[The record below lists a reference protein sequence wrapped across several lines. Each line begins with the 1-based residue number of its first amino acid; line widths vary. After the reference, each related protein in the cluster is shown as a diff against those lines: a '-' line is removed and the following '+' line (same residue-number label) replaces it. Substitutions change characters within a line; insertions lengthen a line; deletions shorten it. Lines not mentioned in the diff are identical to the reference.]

1 MTDKYEKQILNSL
14 LDKYEKSKSFMGGNK
29 VNQSFAVSVDK
40 LFSKYGDHSNFEVFQ
55 GVNEGIEVLARK
67 GLISAKF
74 DRAKVCSKVVLKIDK
89 IDAAYLYLGRAP
101 KKDINQEVINVLD
114 RFAGKNQILDS
125 FRKEQIKRIGE
136 NKSVQFFGGDLKE
149 FENILLAVESL
160 LKVESETYA
169 RDFSVKAFSDSKQFE
184 KLKNKVV
191 SLLYEYGD
199 FPEKDQVL
207 ESLNIVKNPTYVNVK
222 GAGAILISGQK
233 IDLGVLYGDIGISSS
248 ILEDIEKID
257 ITGSRV
263 MTIEN
268 LTSFH
273 TACDE
278 DTFFIYLG
286 GFHNMIRRE
295 FIKKIYRQNSDKEYC
310 HFGDIDAGG
319 FYILNHLKKETNVD
333 FKPFKMD
340 LDTLK
345 KYQDSS
351 KKLTDSDRKRLKDLM
366 GKGFDEVIEHM
377 LAHDC
382 KLEQE
387 AVDFR

>member
-1 MTDKYEKQILNSL
+1 MRDKYEKQILNAL
-14 LDKYEKSKSFMGGNK
+14 LDKYEKSKSFTGDNK
-29 VNQSFAVSVDK
+29 VNQRFSVSVDK
-40 LFSKYGDHSNFEVFQ
+40 LFPKYGEHSNFEIFK
-55 GVNEGIEVLARK
+55 GVNEGINVIARK
-67 GLISAKF
+67 ELVSAKF
-74 DRAKVCSKVVLKIDK
+74 DRAKVCSKVVLNVDK
-89 IDAAYLYLGRAP
+89 VDDAYLYLGRTP
-101 KKDINQEVINVLD
+101 KKNINQEVLNTLG
-114 RFAGKNQILDS
+114 RFAEKNQTLDS
-125 FRKEQIKRIGE
+125 FRKEQIIRIGE
-136 NKSVQFFGGDLKE
+136 NKSVQFFSGDIKE
-149 FENILLAVESL
+149 FENILLAAENL
-160 LKVESETYA
+160 LKVESETFS
-169 RDFSVKAFSDSKQFE
+169 RDFSVKVFNDSKQFE
-184 KLKNKVV
+184 KLKSKVV
-191 SLLYEYGD
+191 SLLFEYGD

-207 ESLNIVKNPTYVNVK
+207 ENLNIVKNPTYVNVK
-222 GAGAILISGQK
+222 GAGAILISSQK
-233 IDLGVLYGDIGISSS
+233 IDIKVLKGDIGISSS
-248 ILEDIEKID
+248 MLEDIEKID

-286 GFHNMIRRE
+286 GFHNMVRRE
-295 FIKKIYRQNSDKEYC
+295 FIKKIYKQNPDKEYC

-319 FYILNHLKKETNVD
+319 FYILNHLKKATSVD